1 MRDTGVGGESKARG
15 GRAGLRRHASPGKR
29 FSQVRSFKK
38 LELFAY
44 PYNTAR
50 LYPRSWTE
58 AGLATVGPLLEQ
70 TEDVTIAITPRRW
83 SAWDIR
89 STFFSAVQE
98 AGILIEDAETW
109 VPALKAASV
118 GLGGTQAQRVKR

>member
-1 MRDTGVGGESKARG
+1 
-15 GRAGLRRHASPGKR
+15 
-29 FSQVRSFKK
+29 
-38 LELFAY
+38 
-44 PYNTAR
+44 
-50 LYPRSWTE
+50 
-58 AGLATVGPLLEQ
+58 VGPLLEQ